1 MKNRFDD
8 FLKLH
13 HQPEPLLI
21 GNAWNVQS
29 AKVFEQHQ
37 LKALATSSAAV
48 ADTLGFSDGQ
58 GMGLDDYL
66 FVIKRIAASVSLPL
80 SVDFEAGYG
89 DTPEEI
95 SAAITRLS
103 ELGVAGINIEDSVV
117 VNGKRSIVEAGV
129 FAEKIKRILKLL
141 EAAKIKMFI
150 NVRSDSFLLALPNAL
165 EDALSRVGAYQNT
178 GAHGL
183 FFPCIKELDDI
194 AKVTGRSKLPIN
206 VMCIPGL
213 PDFKSLQDAGVKRIS
228 MGPFLNMN
236 VYQKLGTATD
246 KILADGSF
254 SSLF

>member
-1 MKNRFDD
+1 
-8 FLKLH
+8 
-13 HQPEPLLI
+13 
-21 GNAWNVQS
+21 
-29 AKVFEQHQ
+29 
-37 LKALATSSAAV
+37 
-48 ADTLGFSDGQ
+48 
-58 GMGLDDYL
+58 MGLEDYL

-117 VNGKRSIVEAGV
+117 VNGKRSIVDAGV
-129 FAEKIKRILKLL
+129 FAEKIQRIIKLL
-141 EAAKIKMFI
+141 DAAHIKMFI

-165 EDALSRVGAYQNT
+165 EDALLRVDAYQNT

-194 AKVTGRSKLPIN
+194 AKVTSRSKLPVN

-213 PDFKSLQDAGVKRIS
+213 PDFKSLQSAGVKRIS

-246 KILADGSF
+246 QILTDENF
-254 SSLF
+254 TSLF

>member
-48 ADTLGFSDGQ
+48 AETLGFADGQ
-58 GMGLDDYL
+58 GMGLKDYL

-89 DTPEEI
+89 ETPEEI
-95 SAAITRLS
+95 SAAITLLS

-129 FAEKIKRILKLL
+129 FAEKIKHIVKLL
-141 EAAKIKMFI
+141 DAANVKMFI

-165 EDALSRVGAYQNT
+165 EDALTRIDAYQNT
-178 GAHGL
+178 GVHGL
-183 FFPCIKELDDI
+183 FLPCIKNIDDI
-194 AKVTGRSKLPIN
+194 AKATGHSKLPVN

-213 PDFKSLQDAGVKRIS
+213 PDFKSLQSAGVKRIS
-228 MGPFLNMN
+228 MGPFLNLN
-236 VYQKLGTATD
+236 AYQKLGTATD
-246 KILADGSF
+246 KILTDGSF
-254 SSLF
+254 NSLF